1 MGPALAATPESR
13 WPLESGGETQPPPWP
28 GTPVAA
34 AEEHRGQ
41 IGRPRGS
48 RGAAGAAAQA
58 GACGRPTPSG
68 TDPRAAC
75 PRISLRENCA
85 ACPWAHSPA
94 AASPCSLTLSLGGSA
109 PASGRCGSWLREVQD
124 RTPSPGPPGM
134 MPVQQSCLCWLREVW
149 TDSDPV
155 ASGKAG
161 ERQAQSPPLPGGPSP
176 LARTRQAWPDPM
188 TVGKP
193 RGAWGLQW
201 ETRSSN
207 DRVGVGGTGGGSPPV
222 PVGGG
227 EPPAPSLPL
236 TAARERSRLLAAPL
250 SISSRAVSLS
260 LSLAPPNLLDSGTS
274 LLESAPEAVSQ
285 GKWSS
290 CTVTCT
296 PPWASLGSPGPK
308 AARRGPGTAENS
320 CEARET
326 QGHTCPLPVAP
337 GAAPQTCTH
346 AGLAGTPA
354 APRGLPLC

>member
-1 MGPALAATPESR
+1 MPAQTSPASWDTCRGTHTCTHAHACTRTTARGPALGRVNTFSRGSSRPVSQEKKCGQTRPRQPVGPALAATPESR

-41 IGRPRGS
+41 TGRPRGS

-85 ACPWAHSPA
+85 ACPWAHGPA

-109 PASGRCGSWLREVQD
+109 LASGRCGSWLREVQD

-201 ETRSSN
+201 ETR
-207 DRVGVGGTGGGSPPV
+207 
-222 PVGGG
+222 
-227 EPPAPSLPL
+227 
-236 TAARERSRLLAAPL
+236 
-250 SISSRAVSLS
+250 
-260 LSLAPPNLLDSGTS
+260 
-274 LLESAPEAVSQ
+274 
-285 GKWSS
+285 
-290 CTVTCT
+290 
-296 PPWASLGSPGPK
+296 
-308 AARRGPGTAENS
+308 
-320 CEARET
+320 
-326 QGHTCPLPVAP
+326 
-337 GAAPQTCTH
+337 
-346 AGLAGTPA
+346 
-354 APRGLPLC
+354 